1 MTALAGI
8 RRRPGPRPRLV
19 VADDSGLT
27 RRITA
32 DALGKSQLDIGARNE
47 EATRAALKKA
57 GIPVLAAATAG
68 NKGRTVAVYIAELS
82 FTAKEAG
89 GREAPLFGRKT

>member
-47 EATRAALKKA
+47 EATRAAL
-57 GIPVLAAATAG
+57 
-68 NKGRTVAVYIAELS
+68 N
-82 FTAKEAG
+82 
-89 GREAPLFGRKT
+89 

>member
-8 RRRPGPRPRLV
+8 RRRPGPRLQLV
-19 VADDSGLT
+19 VADDSGLM

-57 GIPVLAAATAG
+57 G
-68 NKGRTVAVYIAELS
+68 NKGRTVAVYIAELAV
-82 FTAKEAG
+82 TAKEAG